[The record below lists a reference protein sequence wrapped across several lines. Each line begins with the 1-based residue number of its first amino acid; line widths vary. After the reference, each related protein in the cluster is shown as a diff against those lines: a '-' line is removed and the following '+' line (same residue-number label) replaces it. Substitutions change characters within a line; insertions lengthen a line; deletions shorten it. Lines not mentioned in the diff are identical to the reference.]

1 MNIKN
6 IITIII
12 NMINNNNITMY
23 SLYLYFYSKHIST
36 PFFHLVYILLLLLI
50 IPNNNITITI
60 YYDVFPYIFIYV
72 KQLFTIVYFCLKY
85 YYYLY

>member
-6 IITIII
+6 IIIII
-12 NMINNNNITMY
+12 NIINNNNITMY

-36 PFFHLVYILLLLLI
+36 ILFL

-60 YYDVFPYIFIYV
+60 YYYVFPYIFIYV

>member
-6 IITIII
+6 IIIIII
-12 NMINNNNITMY
+12 NIINNNNITMY

-36 PFFHLVYILLLLLI
+36 PFFHLVYILLLI

-60 YYDVFPYIFIYV
+60 TIYYYAFPYIFIYV